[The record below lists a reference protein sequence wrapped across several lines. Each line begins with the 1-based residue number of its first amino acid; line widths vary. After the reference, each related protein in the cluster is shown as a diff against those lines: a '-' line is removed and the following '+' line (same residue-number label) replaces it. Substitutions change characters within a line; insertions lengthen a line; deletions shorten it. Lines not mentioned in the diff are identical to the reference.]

1 MDPLPPGT
9 SRLGRRFVV
18 SGRVQGVGFRY
29 FVLGRAQAL
38 GLTGWTRNLEDG
50 AVEVRAWG
58 REGDLAKLGEL
69 LATGPRSAKVTNVEI
84 SQISDA
90 AEPGTGFQII
100 G

>member
-1 MDPLPPGT
+1 MDPVPPGT

-29 FVLGRAQAL
+29 FVLRRAQAL

-58 REGDLAKLGEL
+58 GEGDLAKLGEL
-69 LATGPRSAKVTNVEI
+69 LATGPRSAKVTNVETTE
-84 SQISDA
+84 ISDA
-90 AEPGTGFQII
+90 AEAGTAFRVI

>member
-18 SGRVQGVGFRY
+18 SGRVQGVGFRS
-29 FVLGRAQAL
+29 FVLRRAQTL

-58 REGDLAKLGEL
+58 GEGELDKLGEL
-69 LATGPRSAKVTNVEI
+69 LATGPRSAKVTNVET
-84 SQISDA
+84 SRISDA
-90 AEPGTGFQII
+90 VESGTGFQII